1 MESQDSRDFRA
12 FYVGSD
18 VEVLFEEKKEFGG
31 QEYWVGHTREYVK
44 VALLSRDNAHEMPEY
59 LQNRLISGKIMG
71 FLQNDVLI
79 MECK

>member
-1 MESQDSRDFRA
+1 M
-12 FYVGSD
+12 
-18 VEVLFEEKKEFGG
+18 
-31 QEYWVGHTREYVK
+31 GHTREYVK